1 MKPDAMQPYPGN
13 FNYPDTMVNAVLAA
27 GMQIHGHTLV
37 WHSQTPS
44 WMNTGVSKDQAI
56 ANMTNHITTVMTHY
70 KDKILSWDVVN
81 EAMRNDSSASVDWRD
96 SLRKAENA
104 NQSENSRWNQIIGA
118 EYIEIAFKAARDADP
133 AAKLYYNDF
142 NLNMS
147 NYNKAHAV
155 YNMVNDINQR
165 YPNYGG
171 RKLIDGIGMQSHHHL
186 NTDPATVQQ
195 SIQLFASL
203 GVEIAISELD
213 IQTVGFYGSP
223 YSSFTEEAAKAQA
236 NKYAALFKIFK
247 NHAASISRV
256 TFWGI
261 DDPHSWMSSSYPNL
275 FNSSYKAKPAF
286 YAAEDP
292 NRSF

>member
-1 MKPDAMQPYPGN
+1 
-13 FNYPDTMVNAVLAA
+13 
-27 GMQIHGHTLV
+27 
-37 WHSQTPS
+37 
-44 WMNTGVSKDQAI
+44 
-56 ANMTNHITTVMTHY
+56 
-70 KDKILSWDVVN
+70 
-81 EAMRNDSSASVDWRD
+81 MRNDSSASSDWRA
-96 SLRKAENA
+96 SLRNNENP

-133 AAKLYYNDF
+133 DAKLYYNDY

-155 YNMVNDINQR
+155 YNMVKDINQR
-165 YPNYGG
+165 YPDYGG

-186 NTDPATVQQ
+186 NTDPATVEA

-213 IQTVGFYGSP
+213 IQAVFYGGP
-223 YSSFTEEAAKAQA
+223 YTSLTEEAAKAQA
-236 NKYAALFKIFK
+236 NMYAALFKIFK

-275 FNSSYKAKPAF
+275 FDSAYKAKPAF
-286 YAAEDP
+286 YAAENP
-292 NRSF
+292 AKSF